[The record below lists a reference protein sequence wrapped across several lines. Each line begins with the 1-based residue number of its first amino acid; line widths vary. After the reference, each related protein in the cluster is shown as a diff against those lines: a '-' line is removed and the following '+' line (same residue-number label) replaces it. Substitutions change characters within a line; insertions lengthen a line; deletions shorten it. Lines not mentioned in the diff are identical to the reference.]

1 MKYINTYMYMCM
13 YCSSTKKAMEWNL
26 SPDMTLS
33 AHDAGGVQLK
43 LSFHQKWIASAAND
57 GKLGV
62 RLVESPVSS
71 RIQYKTVYLWL
82 FVQVGQLV

>member
-1 MKYINTYMYMCM
+1 MYILHVCIALLP
-13 YCSSTKKAMEWNL
+13 KGMEWNL

-33 AHDAGGVQLK
+33 AHDMAGVQLK

-57 GKLGV
+57 GKLIV

-71 RIQYKTVYLWL
+71 CVQYKTVYLCS